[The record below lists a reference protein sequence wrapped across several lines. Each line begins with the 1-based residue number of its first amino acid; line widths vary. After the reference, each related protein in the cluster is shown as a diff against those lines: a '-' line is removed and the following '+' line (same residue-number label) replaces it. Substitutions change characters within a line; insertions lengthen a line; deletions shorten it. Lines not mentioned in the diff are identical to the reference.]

1 MNIGVGVEHDEEAP
15 VRVNNGAGSV
25 RVGGGGRRWGR
36 LQRLRQTPSS
46 VAMFAALALVSF
58 VMLYP
63 FGFMILNSLRT
74 QTQFMSGSGFS
85 TASWGALFAALPVGV
100 ELLNSSLLCVAA
112 IAIILIVASMAG
124 FAFAKLQFR
133 RQSFVFLAIIGSM
146 MVPLQSIII
155 PEYTNLA
162 SVHLINN
169 YLSPILVY
177 AALGTPFA
185 TFLMTVFFRGL
196 PDELVEAALC
206 DGLGYLGVFWRIAVR
221 MAGPALATV
230 AVLQFIQIWDDLLVA
245 LLFLQEPTNRTITV
259 GLGVLSSG
267 RVVSIPTLMAG
278 SLVSAI
284 PAVLVYL
291 FFQRYLVSGLTL
303 GVSR

>member
-1 MNIGVGVEHDEEAP
+1 MKPADEGTAGP
-15 VRVNNGAGSV
+15 VISASGLSAQQQWRM
-25 RVGGGGRRWGR
+25 RK
-36 LQRLRQTPSS
+36 LQRWVRKMRRVRGNPGA
-46 VAMFAALALVSF
+46 VGMFATLIVASF

-63 FGFMILNSLRT
+63 FGFMIVNSLRSET
-74 QTQFMSGSGFS
+74 QYMSGSGFS
-85 TASWGALFAALPVGV
+85 TSSWTALIGALPVGV
-100 ELLNSSLLCVAA
+100 ELLNSTLMCVAA
-112 IAIILIVASMAG
+112 IAIILIVASSAG

-133 RQSFVFLAIIGSM
+133 RQGFVFLAIIGSM

-155 PEYTNLA
+155 PEYTNFA
-162 SVHLINN
+162 SLHLINS

-206 DGLGYLGVFWRIAVR
+206 DGLGYLGVFWRVAVR
-221 MAGPALATV
+221 LAGPALATV
-230 AVLQFIQIWDDLLVA
+230 AVLQFIQIWDDFLVA
-245 LLFLQEPTNRTITV
+245 FLFLQEPSNRTITV

-267 RVVSIPTLMAG
+267 RIVSIPTLLAG
-278 SLVSAI
+278 ALVSAV
-284 PAVLVYL
+284 PAMVVYL
-291 FFQRYLVSGLTL
+291 FFQRYLISGLTS